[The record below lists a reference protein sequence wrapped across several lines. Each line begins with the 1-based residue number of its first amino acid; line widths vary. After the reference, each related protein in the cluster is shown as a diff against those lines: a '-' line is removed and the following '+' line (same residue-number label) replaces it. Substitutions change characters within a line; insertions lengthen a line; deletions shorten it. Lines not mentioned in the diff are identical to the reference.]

1 MVLVFCFIAI
11 FLAICILII
20 CSKIEIKIHKLYI
33 SNREKRK
40 NNEKMIMQI
49 SLKIGMIRWFKVKI
63 DKQKFKAVYEKMKK
77 QQESEKSKKMQRKM
91 KQILKKAIQD
101 REIRK
106 MILSTK
112 LNLKKFNANILIG
125 NENFLITSYLVAGI
139 AMAISNVLPHI
150 VSKDVNLSKDIHYR
164 IVPIYREENVYS
176 ISLSLEAST
185 KILHLLKIVIRIAIL
200 NANIK
205 KKQQIK
211 KSQHKQRKIENN
223 FV

>member
-1 MVLVFCFIAI
+1 MVLVFCLIAI

-20 CSKIEIKIHKLYI
+20 CSNIEIKIHKLYI

-40 NNEKMIMQI
+40 NNEKMIVQI
-49 SLKIGMIRWFKVKI
+49 SLKIGAIRWFKIKI
-63 DKQKFKAVYEKMKK
+63 NKQKLKGIYEKMKK
-77 QQESEKSKKMQRKM
+77 EQETEKSKKMQKRM
-91 KQILKKAIQD
+91 KQILKKAMKD
-101 REIRK
+101 RKIRK

-112 LNLKKFNANILIG
+112 LSLEKFNANILIG

-164 IVPIYREENVYS
+164 IVPVYREENVYS

-185 KILHLLKIVIRIAIL
+185 KISHLLKIIIKIAIL
-200 NANIK
+200 NNEIT

-211 KSQHKQRKIENN
+211 KSQHKIENN